1 MNQIRIRPLCAK
13 GDGLGPEQQ
22 PSLESGL
29 YVPRVTDWN
38 LKMMPKKT
46 NLMPEILMKS
56 ITNLKKPVFW
66 IFLAEGTCGVTQRA
80 KELSDYRFE
89 TDLQADLRGSHG
101 GLPFSRNFCQ
111 TDQICPEF
119 LKEILKTLTQKA
131 TYYTLSV
138 TSWTSRRPQPLFLR
152 GKKGEEIVV
161 VMANMYLMMVENNLK
176 NLNTPV
182 LNELVVK
189 RNEPTERHFILG

>member
-1 MNQIRIRPLCAK
+1 MNPL
-13 GDGLGPEQQ
+13 E

-38 LKMMPKKT
+38 LKMTPKKT
-46 NLMPEILMKS
+46 NLMKS
-56 ITNLKKPVFW
+56 IKKLKKPVFW

-80 KELSDYRFE
+80 KELSNYRFE
-89 TDLQADLRGSHG
+89 TDLQADSRGSHG

-138 TSWTSRRPQPLFLR
+138 TSWTRRRPQPLFPR
-152 GKKGEEIVV
+152 GKKGEEIEVL
-161 VMANMYLMMVENNLK
+161 ANVYPMTVENNFK

-182 LNELVVK
+182 SNELVVK
-189 RNEPTERHFILG
+189 RNEPTERHFTLG